1 MYLLYANAR
10 LESIITKA
18 KADYKVD
25 VNELIANKT
34 EIIIG
39 HPSERNLV
47 LQLQMFTDALTVT
60 LEDLFPYHICEYLY
74 NLSIAASDFVTQ
86 CKVLGSPEMHSRLLL
101 CRATTM
107 AMRQCF
113 DLLGIRR
120 VDRI

>member
-1 MYLLYANAR
+1 

-18 KADYKVD
+18 KADFNVD
-25 VNELIANKT
+25 VDELIAMKT

-47 LQLQMFTDALTVT
+47 LQLQMFPDALAVT

-86 CKVLGSPEMHSRLLL
+86 CKVLGSPEMQSRLLL

-107 AMRQCF
+107 AMRECF
-113 DLLGIRR
+113 DLLGIRH